1 MRYSI
6 EGQTKKEWRLLGKT
20 NNLKEAE
27 RIRRDNLKKY
37 LRIVIWLE
45 NGTTCR
51 N

>member
-1 MRYSI
+1 MYTV

-20 NNLKEAE
+20 NNLKDAE

-37 LRIVIWLE
+37 LRIVIWFE
-45 NGTTCR
+45 NGPTCR